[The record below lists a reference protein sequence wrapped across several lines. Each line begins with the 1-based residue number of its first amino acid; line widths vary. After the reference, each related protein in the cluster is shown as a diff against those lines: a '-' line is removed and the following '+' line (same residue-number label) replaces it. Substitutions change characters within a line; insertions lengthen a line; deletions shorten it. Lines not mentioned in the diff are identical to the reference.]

1 MSRLTNRNG
10 ARWGARRKIECS
22 TAQYTNKKSDFKTRG
37 IVRQDIITGAGVTI
51 DNINVEETVQK
62 VADLIATE
70 KGLSPALQGSLEVL
84 LLLVSLLLNRLGL
97 NSRNSSKPPSVDPF
111 RKKEPRTTSGRKPGG
126 QPGHIGASLKQVAD
140 PDIIKEIPV
149 DRRQLPLGH
158 YRVCEPEK
166 RQVIDLD
173 ITTVVTEWRAEVL
186 VDEQGKRYVAPF
198 PEGIS
203 RPVQYG
209 IGVKVNA
216 VYMSQYQMVPYNRIE
231 EHFLDQMQVPVSA
244 GSIVNF
250 NKDAFARLALFEP
263 WVKKELAVSAVVHAD
278 ETGINIGGTR
288 SWLHNASNKSLSYFY
303 PHAKRGGEAL
313 DEIGILPDFQ
323 GVLCHD
329 HWKPYFKYGRV
340 HALCNAHH
348 LRELERAWEQD
359 GQQWAQQMNG
369 LLKQANQAVHD
380 AGGCLDAAVAE
391 QYRVR
396 YRDLLQ
402 EAENEC
408 PAPEQVKTEGKRG
421 RVARSKAR
429 NLLERLQKFETDVLR
444 FLDDPVVPF
453 SNNQAENDL
462 RMIKVQQKVSGCF
475 RSMDGAKIFCRIRS
489 YISTCRK
496 QGLTASEAL
505 RLLFQGKW
513 PAFMMELPKTN
524 FTE

>member
-1 MSRLTNRNG
+1 M
-10 ARWGARRKIECS
+10 
-22 TAQYTNKKSDFKTRG
+22 
-37 IVRQDIITGAGVTI
+37 QDIITGGGVTI
-51 DNINVEETVQK
+51 DTINVEESVQK
-62 VADLIATE
+62 VVDLIATE
-70 KGLSPALQGSLEVL
+70 KGLSPALKGSLEVL
-84 LLLVSLLLNRLGL
+84 LLLVSVLLNRLGL
-97 NSRNSSKPPSVDPF
+97 NSKNSSKPPSADPF
-111 RKKEPRTTSGRKPGG
+111 RKKELRATSGRKPGG

-140 PDIIKEIPV
+140 PDIVKEVLV
-149 DRRQLPLGH
+149 DRRHLPPGH
-158 YRVCEPEK
+158 YRSIGHEA

-173 ITTVVTEWRAEVL
+173 VTTMVTEWRAEIL
-186 VDEQGKRYVAPF
+186 VDEKGKRYVAPF
-198 PEGIS
+198 PDGIS

-231 EHFLDQMQVPVSA
+231 EHFLDQMQMPVSA

-250 NKDAFARLALFEP
+250 NKDAFARLELFEL
-263 WVKKELAVSAVVHAD
+263 WIKKELAGSAVLHAD

-288 SWLHNASNKSLSYFY
+288 CWLHNASSKGLSYFY

-313 DEIGILPDFQ
+313 DEIGILPGFQ

-329 HWKPYFKYGRV
+329 HWKPYFQYGRA

-359 GQQWAQQMNG
+359 GQQWAQQMNV
-369 LLKQANQAVHD
+369 LLKKANQAVHD
-380 AGGCLDAAVAE
+380 AGGCLDAVSAE
-391 QYRVR
+391 QYKRQ
-396 YRDLLQ
+396 YRDLLR

-408 PAPEQVKTEGKRG
+408 PAPEQAKREGKRG

-429 NLLERLQKFETDVLR
+429 NLLERLQKFEPDVLR

-475 RSMDGAKIFCRIRS
+475 RSIDGAKTFCRIRS
-489 YISTCRK
+489 YISTSRK

-513 PAFMMELPKTN
+513 PNFMTGLPKN
-524 FTE
+524 SRAE

>member
-1 MSRLTNRNG
+1 M
-10 ARWGARRKIECS
+10 
-22 TAQYTNKKSDFKTRG
+22 
-37 IVRQDIITGAGVTI
+37 TI
-51 DNINVEETVQK
+51 DNINVEETVRK
-62 VADLIATE
+62 VSDLIAAE
-70 KGLSPALQGSLEVL
+70 NGLSPALKGSLEML

-97 NSRNSSKPPSVDPF
+97 NSKNSSKPPSTDPF
-111 RKKEPRTTSGRKPGG
+111 RKKESRKTDGRKPGG
-126 QPGHIGASLKQVAD
+126 QLGHIGTTLKQVTD
-140 PDIIKEIPV
+140 PDIVKEIPV
-149 DRRQLPLGH
+149 DRNHLPPGH
-158 YRVCEPEK
+158 YRSAGHEA

-186 VDEQGKRYVAPF
+186 LDEQGNRYVAPF

-231 EHFLDQMQVPVSA
+231 EHFLDQMQMPVSA

-250 NKDAFARLALFEP
+250 NKDAFARLEFFEL
-263 WVKKELAVSAVVHAD
+263 WVKKELASSAVVHAD
-278 ETGINIGGTR
+278 ETGINIGGRR
-288 SWLHNASNKSLSYFY
+288 SWLHNASNEKLSHFY

-313 DEIGILPDFQ
+313 DEIGILSGFQ
-323 GVLCHD
+323 GILCHD
-329 HWKPYFKYGRV
+329 HWKPYFQYGRA

-359 GQQWAQQMNG
+359 GQQWARQMNEF
-369 LLKQANQAVHD
+369 LRKANRAVHD
-380 AGGCLDAAVAE
+380 AGGCLDATMAE
-391 QYRVR
+391 QYRAQ
-396 YRDLLQ
+396 YRSLLR

-408 PAPEQVKTEGKRG
+408 PAPEQSKREGKRG
-421 RVARSKAR
+421 RVARSKSR
-429 NLLERLQKFETDVLR
+429 NLLERLQNFEADVLR

-475 RSMDGAKIFCRIRS
+475 RSMDGAKTFCRIRS

-513 PAFMMELPKTN
+513 PAFMA
-524 FTE
+524 